1 MAKRPTLS
9 MYTDMGPADFR
20 KMSEPEL
27 KMALRVMSD
36 VANKRAKRLMEG
48 ELEGSPA
55 LSAAGSPHFGI
66 KGKTTKDALLQ
77 EAARVSHFLGAE
89 SSTVSGRKS
98 QIKAISSRFSSV
110 TGLGDL
116 TGKQQ
121 TRFWNAYQKWADKHP
136 NEVFSMGSQ
145 EAVKMF
151 AQARSEWQHMAST
164 EKKGQKMDD
173 FLTERINQLN
183 EEQQTEGYIDVFD
196 ESDYVE
202 IQYKQSPR
210 NTRKNTTRK
219 NKTKKKN

>member
-9 MYTDMGPADFR
+9 MYTNMGPADFR

-98 QIKAISSRFSSV
+98 QINAMSSRFSTI

-116 TGKQQ
+116 IGKQQ
-121 TRFWNAYQKWADKHP
+121 TRFWNTYEKWIDKHP
-136 NEVFSMGSQ
+136 NDAFNWDSNTG
-145 EAVKMF
+145 VKAF
-151 AQARSEWQHMAST
+151 AQARKEWQHLSSK
-164 EKKGQKMDD
+164 EKKGQKMDE
-173 FLTERINQLN
+173 FITERMKSLY
-183 EEQQTEGYIDVFD
+183 EQIQQKNYIDVFD
-196 ESDYVE
+196 ESNYVE
-202 IQYKQSPR
+202 IQFKQSPR
-210 NTRKNTTRK
+210 NSSKNTTRK

>member
-1 MAKRPTLS
+1 MPKRPTLS

-48 ELEGSPA
+48 DLEGSPA

-98 QIKAISSRFSSV
+98 QIRSISSRFSSI
-110 TGLGDL
+110 TGLGEL

-121 TRFWNAYQKWADKHP
+121 SRFWNAYEKWAANHP
-136 NEVFSMGSQ
+136 NDNFKWDSNTG
-145 EAVKMF
+145 VKAF
-151 AQARSEWQHMAST
+151 AQARKEWQHMSSS
-164 EKKGQKMDD
+164 EKKGQKMDE
-173 FLTERINQLN
+173 FITERMNALY
-183 EEQQTEGYIDVFD
+183 EEYQTEDYIDVFD

-210 NTRKNTTRK
+210 NTPKNTTRK
-219 NKTKKKN
+219 NTKKKKN